1 MHSVEKYKFISMLFI
16 KNNLEQNMNEI
27 QLGIS
32 TVLYLNV
39 LEEFLHPDASYI
51 YTYTPHGAKYIL
63 LTYHTKL
70 ILQIRDTIK
79 VEVSS
84 FL

>member
-1 MHSVEKYKFISMLFI
+1 
-16 KNNLEQNMNEI
+16 MNEI

-32 TVLYLNV
+32 NLLY

-70 ILQIRDTIK
+70 ILQISDTIK

-84 FL
+84 FLKAYSFKYYVTVTKMV